1 MGRGCSGAAE
11 AGSGYVLAR
20 LGSRYPGGAWQ
31 RPPELAGVGWAR
43 LGDLGTWVA
52 FVGSRS
58 TARSMAPSWI
68 LSVATVPRRTGTC
81 GFPGIGQ
88 GARPARL
95 PAGSDADKASLQP
108 SPSCPGLYPEF
119 DANLSPSP

>member
-68 LSVATVPRRTGTC
+68 LSVASAPTHRHLWLPRNWPGCAPRAAAC
-81 GFPGIGQ
+81 G
-88 GARPARL
+88 L
-95 PAGSDADKASLQP
+95 
-108 SPSCPGLYPEF
+108 
-119 DANLSPSP
+119 